1 LKAQIKLK
9 KLPSPSKIMPLRF
22 FNTMTRKKEAF
33 KSITPGFAGFY
44 TCGPTVYNYAHI
56 GNFRTYVFEDILR
69 RTLKMSGY
77 QVKQVMNITDVED
90 KIIKACREQKIGLKE
105 FTGKYTKAFFEDL
118 KTLGIEPAEVYPRAT
133 ETIPEMVAII
143 KTLMEKGIAYRGD
156 DGSIYY
162 SIAKFKDYGKLAHID
177 VKSLKAGARVKQ
189 DEYTKDELQDFALW
203 KAWDANDGDV
213 FWETEL
219 GKGRPGWH
227 IECSAMSIKSL
238 GETFD
243 LHTGGVDNIFPH
255 HQNEIAQSE
264 GATGK
269 TFVNYWMHSEHLLV
283 DNKKMSKSLGNF
295 FTLRDIL
302 AKGYNP
308 RGLRYLLL
316 SSHYRQK
323 LNFTFGALDAAENT
337 ISGLVDFVDKLDG
350 FSSVARKAENE
361 VNRLKSDASDN
372 KKISAVAKKSLE
384 NFKKAMQDDLDTPK
398 ALAAMFDIVSAA
410 NKAIEEKK
418 LSTSNAKEVLAV
430 MKEIDKILGV
440 LAHEKIALTATQKSL
455 VEKRQEAR
463 KNKDWKTAD
472 ELRKQLESQG
482 IVLEDAEGGGV
493 RVKRK

>member
-1 LKAQIKLK
+1 
-9 KLPSPSKIMPLRF
+9 MPLKF
-22 FNTMTRKKEAF
+22 YNTMTLKKEAF
-33 KSITPGFAGFY
+33 KSIKPGFAGFY
-44 TCGPTVYNYAHI
+44 TCGPTVYNFAHI

-105 FTGKYTKAFFEDL
+105 FTGKYTQAFFEDL
-118 KTLGIEPAEVYPRAT
+118 KTLGIEPAEVYPKAT

-203 KAWDANDGDV
+203 KAWDANDGDI

-227 IECSAMSIKSL
+227 IECSAMSIKNL

-243 LHTGGVDNIFPH
+243 IHTGAVDNIFPH

-269 TFVNYWMHSEHLLV
+269 KFVNYWVHSEHLLV
-283 DNKKMSKSLGNF
+283 ENKKMSKSLGNF
-295 FTLRDIL
+295 FTLRDVL

-323 LNFTFGALDAAENT
+323 LNFTFGSLDAAENT
-337 ISGLVDFVDKLDG
+337 VSGLVDFIDKLGG
-350 FSSVARKAENE
+350 F
-361 VNRLKSDASDN
+361 KSDAPDN
-372 KKISAVAKKSLE
+372 KKVSATAKKSLD

-398 ALAAMFDIVSAA
+398 ALQSMFDLVSAA
-410 NKAIEEKK
+410 NKAMEEKAFG
-418 LSTSNAKEVLAV
+418 TANANEVLAA
-430 MKEIDKILGV
+430 MNEFDKILGV
-440 LAHEKIALTATQKSL
+440 LAHEKIALTDAQKEL

-472 ELRKQLESQG
+472 EIRKQLDAQG
-482 IVLEDAEGGGV
+482 IVLEDAESGGV
-493 RVKRK
+493 RVKKKQ

>member
-1 LKAQIKLK
+1 
-9 KLPSPSKIMPLRF
+9 MPLKF

-33 KSITPGFAGFY
+33 KPIKAGFAGFY
-44 TCGPTVYNYAHI
+44 TCGPTVYNFAHI

-90 KIIKACREQKIGLKE
+90 KIIKACGEQKVGLKE
-105 FTGKYTKAFFEDL
+105 FTEKYTQAFFEDL
-118 KTLGIEPAEVYPRAT
+118 KTLGIEPAEVYPKAT

-143 KTLMEKGIAYRGD
+143 KTLMQKGYAYKGD

-162 SIAKFKDYGKLAHID
+162 AISKFKDYGKLAHLEIS
-177 VKSLKAGARVKQ
+177 SLKAGARVKQ
-189 DEYTKDELQDFALW
+189 DEYDKENVQDFALW
-203 KAWDANDGDV
+203 KAWDANDGDI

-219 GKGRPGWH
+219 GRGRPGWH
-227 IECSAMSIKSL
+227 IECTAMSIKNL

-243 LHTGGVDNIFPH
+243 IHTGAVDNIFPH

-269 TFVNYWMHSEHLLV
+269 KFVNYWIHSEHLLV
-283 DNKKMSKSLGNF
+283 ENKKMSKSLGNF
-295 FTLRDIL
+295 FTLRDVL

-337 ISGLVDFVDKLDG
+337 VSGLIDFVDKLDG
-350 FSSVARKAENE
+350 F
-361 VNRLKSDASDN
+361 KSDAADN
-372 KKISAVAKKSLE
+372 KKISDSLKKAIE
-384 NFKKAMQDDLDTPK
+384 EFKKAMEDDLDTPK
-398 ALAAMFDIVSAA
+398 ALQAMFDLVSAA

-418 LSTSNAKEVLAV
+418 LSTSNAKEVLAA
-430 MKEIDKILGV
+430 MKEFDRILGI
-440 LAHEKIALTATQKSL
+440 LAHEKVALTDAQKAL

-472 ELRKQLESQG
+472 EIRKQLDAEG
-482 IVLEDAEGGGV
+482 IILEDAEGGGF
-493 RVKRK
+493 RAKKKQ

>member
-1 LKAQIKLK
+1 MSLK
-9 KLPSPSKIMPLRF
+9 F

-33 KSITPGFAGFY
+33 KPIKAGFAGFY
-44 TCGPTVYNYAHI
+44 TCGPTVYNFAHI

-69 RTLKMSGY
+69 RTLKMSGLA
-77 QVKQVMNITDVED
+77 VKQVMNITDVED
-90 KIIKACREQKIGLKE
+90 KIIKACREQKVGLKE
-105 FTGKYTKAFFEDL
+105 FTEKYTNAFFEDL
-118 KTLGIEPAEVYPRAT
+118 KTLGIEPAEVYPKAT
-133 ETIPEMVAII
+133 ETIPEMVAMI

-162 SIAKFKDYGKLAHID
+162 SILKFKDYGNLAHID

-189 DEYTKDELQDFALW
+189 DEYSKDDAQDFALW
-203 KAWDANDGDV
+203 KAWDANDGDI

-227 IECSAMSIKSL
+227 IECSAMSIKNL

-243 LHTGGVDNIFPH
+243 IHTGAVDNIFPH

-269 TFVNYWMHSEHLLV
+269 KFVNYWVHSEHLLV
-283 DNKKMSKSLGNF
+283 ENKKMSKSLGNF
-295 FTLRDIL
+295 FTLRDVL

-323 LNFTFGALDAAENT
+323 LNFTFGSLDAAENT
-337 ISGLVDFVDKLDG
+337 VSGLIDFVDKLDG
-350 FSSVARKAENE
+350 F
-361 VNRLKSDASDN
+361 KSDATDN
-372 KKISAVAKKSLE
+372 KTISESAKKSLE
-384 NFKKAMQDDLDTPK
+384 TFKEAMQDDLDTPK
-398 ALAAMFDIVSAA
+398 ALQAMFDLVSVA
-410 NKAIEEKK
+410 NKAIEEKN
-418 LSTSNAKEVLAV
+418 LSTANAAEVLEA
-430 MKEIDKILGV
+430 MNEFDKILGV
-440 LAHEKIALTATQKSL
+440 LAHEKVALTDAQKAL

-472 ELRKQLESQG
+472 EIRKELGAQG
-482 IVLEDAEGGGV
+482 ILLEDAQGGGV
-493 RVKRK
+493 RMKKKQ